1 MTRATASLLAMIQ
14 LMSATPAAAVG
25 RAHGWQGGTCAR
37 PATTSHAA
45 PEINSIHHPI
55 AAFPLLGNSDVAV
68 RWEVRAGGLINPPP
82 ASQGH
87 GHWRTN
93 R

>member
-1 MTRATASLLAMIQ
+1 MTATLSVTVQ

-25 RAHGWQGGTCAR
+25 RAHGWQGGTCAG
-37 PATTSHAA
+37 PATMSRCLVCAA

-68 RWEVRAGGLINPPP
+68 SWEVRVGGPHQPSSP
-82 ASQGH
+82 
-87 GHWRTN
+87 R
-93 R
+93 